1 MSSGKRKPCPGCRQG
16 SYDLASR
23 AFTLHFRHHCHKSFL
38 AASVPTSAKQSR
50 LTYDTHSNPTVPCN
64 PLMTSDTLT
73 SSSFA
78 ENPFESED
86 SPPNPPEQ
94 ESETVSSEP
103 NLGDTRTSPRRPE
116 INIQHDAA
124 NLRDKKRKAH
134 CITNGSMHFQ
144 IQLVDI
150 LQKKMVAR

>member
-38 AASVPTSAKQSR
+38 PASVPTSAKRPR
-50 LTYDTHSNPTVPCN
+50 LTYDTHSNPTVPRN
-64 PLMTSDTLT
+64 PLMASDTLT

-94 ESETVSSEP
+94 ESATVPSEP
-103 NLGDTRTSPRRPE
+103 NLSDTRTSPRCLG
-116 INIQHDAA
+116 INTQHDAA
-124 NLRDKKRKAH
+124 NLCDKKGKQTH
-134 CITNGSMHFQ
+134 CITHGSMHF
-144 IQLVDI
+144 
-150 LQKKMVAR
+150 